1 MAVISRI
8 YLVQEFADSTFQIAV
23 MGIKRCPCT
32 GLAVRRRLPSD
43 AIPDPPLLTSK
54 SGGDE
59 ARYICVLLRTMHGST
74 LPPCKS

>member
-23 MGIKRCPCT
+23 MGIERCPCT

-43 AIPDPPLLTSK
+43 AIPDPSRLL
-54 SGGDE
+54 
-59 ARYICVLLRTMHGST
+59 ALPNLLVGTERWAAAIAVS
-74 LPPCKS
+74 P